1 MVKLFNE
8 IKKKVLTQEQ
18 RDNFSE
24 KTFGI
29 PELRKYPLNDAQH
42 VRSAVVMFNYVSPKY
57 EAELARNIKR
67 AMKKF
72 NVQMNVSGQNRLSK
86 YMNNGESAE

>member
-18 RDNFSE
+18 RDNFSK

-86 YMNNGESAE
+86 YLNNGESAE